1 MGGPRFDGTPRLS
14 GRTRGRKSNGWDPCG
29 RGGRVSGRWVVRE
42 LAEALAASADCNGRW
57 FWHYNLE
64 LPQGFWSDG
73 VHTYQLRGAMDGV
86 VVFTPPPVTFA
97 VTPAAPMYRGQAQ
110 LRFYAVLV
118 YQNGGFGAVGQLNS
132 TQDTVIQVNDDLIGS
147 KQQADAF
154 SARETSEARW
164 DGGPWVAMDEG
175 PVLSFCSFDPA

>member
-1 MGGPRFDGTPRLS
+1 MAGI
-14 GRTRGRKSNGWDPCG
+14 
-29 RGGRVSGRWVVRE
+29 RVVAAAV
-42 LAEALAASADCNGRW
+42 LAVAGLFVSSPEALAASADCNGRW

-175 PVLSFCSFDPA
+175 PVLSFCSFDPARLGVWERQWGPSYRP